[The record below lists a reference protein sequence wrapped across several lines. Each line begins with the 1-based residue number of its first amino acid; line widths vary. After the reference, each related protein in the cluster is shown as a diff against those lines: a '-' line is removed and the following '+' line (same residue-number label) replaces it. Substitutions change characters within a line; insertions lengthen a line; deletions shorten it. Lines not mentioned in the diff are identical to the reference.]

1 MNVVWME
8 NINQVGE
15 DDAPFEEVITS
26 MENVAL
32 VGEDTIDN
40 LNTSLLSNTAP
51 IKQAVPHLDL

>member
-1 MNVVWME
+1 ME